1 MGLLDAFRG
10 KSEEELLLEQL
21 DKQIDEGIAK
31 NPAEFAKVK
40 KEFMNMGEVYLNEKR
55 INDKLVISDL
65 RKMCKDLI
73 GQIPKDTFVQPTGAA
88 VIDQLRFMIRLLE
101 RFFPSE
107 TLILQECS
115 RLLGNCLGRWNPET
129 TTWHF
134 DNPPTRDDYDVFVF
148 IFSMTQTFSVEQQ
161 RNWFIRHG
169 FASASDFK
177 TGETS
182 SADASQQ
189 GALPASA
196 PKETK
201 SDFESMIN
209 AIESDFE
216 PEKITDEEH
225 LQAQLSIFLKAKFPN
240 AIVEREVKTER
251 GDRIDVLVDGK
262 FAFELK
268 VPDERV
274 KLRNLMAQLEEY
286 KEQYS
291 DVCAVIL
298 DNQNLNL
305 SDTIREYAE
314 RYQSKLGVRSIIL
327 TGKKRG

>member
-21 DKQIDEGIAK
+21 DKQIDEGIAQ
-31 NPAEFAKVK
+31 NPAEFEKSKKVCVNIGK
-40 KEFMNMGEVYLNEKR
+40 TYLNEKR
-55 INDKLVISDL
+55 IEDKLVISDL

-73 GQIPKDTFVQPTGAA
+73 GQIPKDTLVQPNGADL
-88 VIDQLRFMIRLLE
+88 INQFRLIIRICE

-107 TLILQECS
+107 TLIIQEWS
-115 RLLGNCLGRWNPET
+115 RLLGNCLARWNPET
-129 TTWHF
+129 TTWYF
-134 DNPPTRDDYDVFVF
+134 GNPPTRDDYNVF
-148 IFSMTQTFSVEQQ
+148 IFLFDMTETFSAEQQ
-161 RNWFIRHG
+161 HNWFIRHG

-182 SADASQQ
+182 SVDASQQ
-189 GALPASA
+189 GALPAST

-240 AIVEREVKTER
+240 AIVEREIRTER

-286 KEQYS
+286 KEQYN

>member
-1 MGLLDAFRG
+1 
-10 KSEEELLLEQL
+10 
-21 DKQIDEGIAK
+21 
-31 NPAEFAKVK
+31 
-40 KEFMNMGEVYLNEKR
+40 
-55 INDKLVISDL
+55 
-65 RKMCKDLI
+65 
-73 GQIPKDTFVQPTGAA
+73 
-88 VIDQLRFMIRLLE
+88 
-101 RFFPSE
+101 
-107 TLILQECS
+107 
-115 RLLGNCLGRWNPET
+115 
-129 TTWHF
+129 
-134 DNPPTRDDYDVFVF
+134 
-148 IFSMTQTFSVEQQ
+148 
-161 RNWFIRHG
+161 
-169 FASASDFK
+169 
-177 TGETS
+177 
-182 SADASQQ
+182 
-189 GALPASA
+189 
-196 PKETK
+196 
-201 SDFESMIN
+201 MIN

-305 SDTIREYAE
+305 SDTIMEYAE
-314 RYQSKLGVRSIIL
+314 RYQSKLGVRTIVL

>member
-1 MGLLDAFRG
+1 M
-10 KSEEELLLEQL
+10 LEQL
-21 DKQIDEGIAK
+21 DKQIDEGIAQ
-31 NPAEFAKVK
+31 NPAEFEKNKKVFVNIGK
-40 KEFMNMGEVYLNEKR
+40 TYLNEKR
-55 INDKLVISDL
+55 IEDKLVISDL

-73 GQIPKDTFVQPTGAA
+73 GQIPKDTFVQPNGAE
-88 VIDQLRFMIRLLE
+88 VIHQLRLGVRMIE

-107 TLILQECS
+107 TLLLQEGY
-115 RLLGNCLGRWNPET
+115 RLLNNSLARWNQET

-134 DNPPTRDDYDVFVF
+134 ANPPIRDDYDVFLF
-148 IFSMTQTFSVEQQ
+148 IFSSTQTYSGEQQ
-161 RNWFIRHG
+161 QNWFIRHG

-182 SADASQQ
+182 SVDASQQ
-189 GALPASA
+189 GALPAST

-286 KEQYS
+286 KEQYN

>member
-1 MGLLDAFRG
+1 
-10 KSEEELLLEQL
+10 
-21 DKQIDEGIAK
+21 I
-31 NPAEFAKVK
+31 
-40 KEFMNMGEVYLNEKR
+40 
-55 INDKLVISDL
+55 
-65 RKMCKDLI
+65 
-73 GQIPKDTFVQPTGAA
+73 
-88 VIDQLRFMIRLLE
+88 E

-107 TLILQECS
+107 TSVLQEYS

-134 DNPPTRDDYDVFVF
+134 ANPPIRDDYDVFLF
-148 IFSMTQTFSVEQQ
+148 IFSSTQTYSGEQQ
-161 RNWFIRHG
+161 QNWFIRHG

-182 SADASQQ
+182 SVDASQQ
-189 GALPASA
+189 GALPAST

-240 AIVEREVKTER
+240 AVVEREVKTER

-286 KEQYS
+286 KEQYN
-291 DVCAVIL
+291 DICAIIL
-298 DNQNLNL
+298 DNQSLDL

-314 RYQSKLGVRSIIL
+314 KYKSKLGVRSIIL
-327 TGKKRG
+327 TGKKR

>member
-1 MGLLDAFRG
+1 
-10 KSEEELLLEQL
+10 
-21 DKQIDEGIAK
+21 
-31 NPAEFAKVK
+31 
-40 KEFMNMGEVYLNEKR
+40 
-55 INDKLVISDL
+55 
-65 RKMCKDLI
+65 MCKDLI
-73 GQIPKDTFVQPTGAA
+73 GQIPRETFVQPDGGT
-88 VIDQLRFMIRLLE
+88 VIWNLRLGVRMVE

-107 TLILQECS
+107 ALVLQEGY
-115 RLLGNCLGRWNPET
+115 RLLNNSLARWNQET
-129 TTWHF
+129 TTWYF
-134 DNPPTRDDYDVFVF
+134 ANPPTRDDYDVFMN
-148 IFSMTQTFSVEQQ
+148 IFSASQTFSVEQQ
-161 RNWFIRHG
+161 QNWFIRHG

-177 TGETS
+177 TGENS
-182 SADASQQ
+182 SVDASQR

-286 KEQYS
+286 KEQYN
-291 DVCAVIL
+291 DICAIIL
-298 DNQNLNL
+298 DNQSLDL
-305 SDTIREYAE
+305 SDTIKEYAE
-314 RYQSKLGVRSIIL
+314 KYKSKLGVRSIIL
-327 TGKKRG
+327 TGKKR

>member
-1 MGLLDAFRG
+1 MTNGH
-10 KSEEELLLEQL
+10 
-21 DKQIDEGIAK
+21 
-31 NPAEFAKVK
+31 
-40 KEFMNMGEVYLNEKR
+40 
-55 INDKLVISDL
+55 
-65 RKMCKDLI
+65 
-73 GQIPKDTFVQPTGAA
+73 
-88 VIDQLRFMIRLLE
+88 
-101 RFFPSE
+101 
-107 TLILQECS
+107 
-115 RLLGNCLGRWNPET
+115 
-129 TTWHF
+129 HF
-134 DNPPTRDDYDVFVF
+134 LF
-148 IFSMTQTFSVEQQ
+148 IFSMTQTYSDEQQ
-161 RNWFIRHG
+161 QNWFIRHG

-182 SADASQQ
+182 SVNASQQ
-189 GALPASA
+189 GIMPAST

-240 AIVEREVKTER
+240 AIVEREIKTER

>member
-1 MGLLDAFRG
+1 MGLLDKIRG
-10 KSEEELLLEQL
+10 KSEEEIQTEQL

-31 NPAEFAKVK
+31 SPDEWTKMK
-40 KEFMNMGEVYLNEKR
+40 KELEEVIKIVPKTKELE
-55 INDKLVISDL
+55 DKLVISDL

-73 GQIPKDTFVQPTGAA
+73 GQIPKETLVQPDGGNIIYGLRGA
-88 VIDQLRFMIRLLE
+88 VRMVE

-107 TLILQECS
+107 ALMLQEGI
-115 RLLGNCLGRWNPET
+115 RLLNNCLGRWNPET

-134 DNPPTRDDYDVFVF
+134 DNPPTRDDYDVFMN
-148 IFSMTQTFSVEQQ
+148 IFSASQTFSVEQQ
-161 RNWFIRHG
+161 QNWFIRHG

-182 SADASQQ
+182 SVDASQQ
-189 GALPASA
+189 GALPAST

-240 AIVEREVKTER
+240 AIVEREIKTAH

-286 KEQYS
+286 KEQYN

>member
-21 DKQIDEGIAK
+21 DKQIDEGIEK
-31 NPAEFAKVK
+31 DPALFDKLK
-40 KEFMNMGEVYLNEKR
+40 KDMENIGEQYLNEKR

-73 GQIPKDTFVQPTGAA
+73 GQIPKDTYVQPTGAA

-134 DNPPTRDDYDVFVF
+134 DNPPTRDDYDVFLW
-148 IFSMTQTFSVEQQ
+148 IFSTTLTYSVEQQ
-161 RNWFIRHG
+161 HNWFIRHG

-177 TGETS
+177 DTIIGKKV
-182 SADASQQ
+182 
-189 GALPASA
+189 LPAT

-240 AIVEREVKTER
+240 AVVEREVKTER

-274 KLRNLMAQLEEY
+274 KLRNLMAQLQEY

>member
-1 MGLLDAFRG
+1 
-10 KSEEELLLEQL
+10 
-21 DKQIDEGIAK
+21 
-31 NPAEFAKVK
+31 
-40 KEFMNMGEVYLNEKR
+40 

-73 GQIPKDTFVQPTGAA
+73 GQIPKDTFVQPDGGNIIYGMRIA
-88 VIDQLRFMIRLLE
+88 VRIIE

-107 TLILQECS
+107 PCLQEGY
-115 RLLGNCLGRWNPET
+115 RLLNNSIARWNQET

-134 DNPPTRDDYDVFVF
+134 ANPPIRDDYDVFMF
-148 IFSMTQTFSVEQQ
+148 IFSSTQTFSVEQQ
-161 RNWFIRHG
+161 HNWFIRHG

-182 SADASQQ
+182 SVDASQQ
-189 GALPASA
+189 GALPAST

-268 VPDERV
+268 VPDE
-274 KLRNLMAQLEEY
+274 
-286 KEQYS
+286 
-291 DVCAVIL
+291 
-298 DNQNLNL
+298 
-305 SDTIREYAE
+305 
-314 RYQSKLGVRSIIL
+314 
-327 TGKKRG
+327 

>member
-10 KSEEELLLEQL
+10 KSEEELLVEQL
-21 DKQIDEGIAK
+21 DKQIDEL
-31 NPAEFAKVK
+31 NPADLEKWK
-40 KEFMNMGEVYLNEKR
+40 KAYKTIGEDFLKEKQ
-55 INDKLVISDL
+55 ILDKLVISDL

-73 GQIPKDTFVQPTGAA
+73 GQIPRETYVQPNGAD
-88 VIDQLRFMIRLLE
+88 VIHQYRFIVRFLE

-107 TLILQECS
+107 TLTLQECY
-115 RLLGNCLGRWNPET
+115 RLLNNCLDRWNPET

-134 DNPPTRDDYDVFVF
+134 GNPPTRDDYDVFVF
-148 IFSMTQTFSVEQQ
+148 IFVMAQTFSVEQQ
-161 RNWFIRHG
+161 HNWFIRHG

-182 SADASQQ
+182 SVNASQQ
-189 GALPASA
+189 GTMPAST

-240 AIVEREVKTER
+240 AIVEREIKTER

-274 KLRNLMAQLEEY
+274 KLRNLMAQLQEY